1 MRQQQQQQ
9 NEQKKQKKEEHLWL
23 CFWSGKKENYSL
35 LSIIFFSPLL
45 KTENNLYIIKFE
57 GKTIETRTHIHND
70 YG

>member
-23 CFWSGKKENYSL
+23 CFWSGKKENYS